1 MLNRR
6 LSDFGIK
13 PVLGYALAAFAFIGL
28 SLLLFQKTEYAAYI
42 YPVIALFPL
51 VKLSEVNRNDFLRSC
66 FPLKDYRKMRLVE
79 NFFLVLPFV
88 CFLTANGYWIEPLAC
103 LIASTLLSIFRT
115 GRQFNFH
122 LPTPF
127 FKFPFEYT
135 VGFRKTWWVFIIAYF
150 LAYMSITVGNFNLGI
165 FALVISGVISISYHS
180 NPEAPYYVWI
190 FAYRPAEFLW
200 YKLRMALV
208 FSTLLSLPV
217 AVAISIAFPH
227 NIIVVL
233 VFQFLCSIYLVT
245 LILGK
250 YSTYPQQMG
259 LPQAILIGVT
269 VWFPPLLLG
278 IIPAFYSQSKRK
290 LEQFLS

>member
-1 MLNRR
+1 MFNRR

-13 PVLGYALAAFAFIGL
+13 PILGYILAAIAFIGL
-28 SLLLFQKTEYAAYI
+28 SFLLFQKTEYAVYI
-42 YPVIALFPL
+42 YPVLALFPL
-51 VKLSEVNRNDFLRSC
+51 MKLSEVQRNDFLRSC
-66 FPLKDYRKMRLVE
+66 FTLKDYRKVRLIE
-79 NFFLVLPFV
+79 NTLLVLPFV
-88 CFLTANGYWIEPLAC
+88 CFLFANGYWIGPLVS
-103 LIASTLLSIFRT
+103 LTASILLSFFRT
-115 GRQFNFH
+115 GHQLNFH

-165 FALVISGVISISYHS
+165 FALVLSGVISISYHS
-180 NPEAPYYVWI
+180 NPETPYYVWI

-208 FSTLLSLPV
+208 FSSLLSLPV

-227 NIIVVL
+227 NLIVVL
-233 VFQFLCSIYLVT
+233 VFQVLSSIYMMT
-245 LILGK
+245 LIFAK
-250 YSTYPQQMG
+250 YSTYPEQMG
-259 LPQAILIGVT
+259 LPQAILIGVS
-269 VWFPPLLLG
+269 VWFPPLLFG
-278 IIPAFYSQSKRK
+278 IIPAFYSQAKRK